1 MKSDFIVVVAVVLI
15 FSTITG
21 FALLTYSRKIDDP
34 CITKGGT
41 VIKTPYGTVCAKLE
55 IIK

>member
-1 MKSDFIVVVAVVLI
+1 MKNDFIVVVAAVFI
-15 FSTITG
+15 FTTIVG

-34 CITKGGT
+34 RLTKGGT
-41 VIKTPYGTVCAKLE
+41 VVKTPYGTVCAKLE